1 MEASSSFCYR
11 NLCFASSSSC
21 TSSWDPFPDPA
32 VGDVASDGREAGT
45 ELGAEEEA
53 GIEAAVE
60 GTAVFLCLDPA
71 GEPAET
77 CSLALPLEVLQ

>member
-32 VGDVASDGREAGT
+32 VGDVASVGREAGT
-45 ELGAEEEA
+45 ELGAEEAGMEA
-53 GIEAAVE
+53 DVEAAAAVE
-60 GTAVFLCLDPA
+60 GTAVFLC
-71 GEPAET
+71 
-77 CSLALPLEVLQ
+77 